1 MMARAVA
8 LVALLIRCCAAQCVL
23 SGVDTTPLRVADAL
37 VCPQFAAFACCSSV
51 AQRSIAAHHAT
62 LRALVGADETRGACA
77 FNALQLS
84 CTALCSVEQALGV
97 DVANGSLTVHVDA
110 AYADALWLSCRERC
124 GVRNVFSGVD
134 ELLASFGT
142 VLAFDDYGVNATWN
156 VSFVRRSESAT
167 RGAVLVAPSRNTSL
181 ARRPCGDDD
190 APCGNGNGAFV
201 FVSRLPPCSL
211 PVTRP
216 VPTAATNA
224 TTADDAELRR
234 VDAATIAATLAVLG
248 SMAFCLCG
256 GVLFVCWKRKAQQAR
271 LHVLPVPPRPR
282 SARSRRDDAPRPPRA
297 RARQAHE
304 QPPDDAME
312 SVDDLRSAESCG
324 GGGGETCDVCA
335 NELEVDAAFSAFALR
350 CRSCNAVKRGI
361 CVRCGRVGRPAD
373 RFCRGCHRILPA
385 IVPSPAS
392 LAAQADCAICLEAMA
407 TCASA
412 VELPCKHV
420 FHRDCFVQ
428 TMLSD
433 DGKFSSKCPLCNRVL
448 KKNAPATDE

>member
-1 MMARAVA
+1 M
-8 LVALLIRCCAAQCVL
+8 L
-23 SGVDTTPLRVADAL
+23 SGVDTTPLSVADAL

-51 AQRSIAAHHAT
+51 TQRAIAAHHAT

-97 DVANGSLTVHVDA
+97 DVDVANDSLTVHVDA
-110 AYADALWLSCRERC
+110 AYADALWLSCRARC
-124 GVRNVFSGVD
+124 GVRDVLSGVD
-134 ELLASFGT
+134 ALLASFGT

-167 RGAVLVAPSRNTSL
+167 RGAVLVSPSRDTSL

-190 APCGNGNGAFV
+190 APCGNGTGSFA

-216 VPTAATNA
+216 VQTTATSA

-234 VDAATIAATLAVLG
+234 VDAATIAASLAVLG

-256 GVLFVCWKRKAQQAR
+256 GVLVVCWKRKAQQAR
-271 LHVLPVPPRPR
+271 LSELHALPLPPRPR
-282 SARSRRDDAPRPPRA
+282 SARSHRNDAPRPPRA

-304 QPPDDAME
+304 QQRDDAME

-324 GGGGETCDVCA
+324 GGETCDVCA
-335 NELEVDAAFSAFALR
+335 SELEVDAAFSAFALC
-350 CRSCNAVKRGI
+350 CRSCQAVKRGI
-361 CVRCGRVGRPAD
+361 CVRCGRVGRPSD
-373 RFCRGCHRILPA
+373 TFCRGCHRILPA

-392 LAAQADCAICLEAMA
+392 LTAQADCAICLEAMA
-407 TCASA
+407 SCESA

-448 KKNAPATDE
+448 KKKNALATDE